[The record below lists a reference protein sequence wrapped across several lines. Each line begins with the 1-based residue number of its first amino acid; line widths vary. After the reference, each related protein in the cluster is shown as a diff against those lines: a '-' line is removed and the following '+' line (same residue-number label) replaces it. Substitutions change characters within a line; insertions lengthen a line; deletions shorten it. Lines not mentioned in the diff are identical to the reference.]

1 MNQPGMKAASCA
13 VCGAKTDYHA
23 NWFLVAENRWLDHL
37 KVLSW
42 HPTLADQA
50 DIQSVCGE
58 EHLKVLILHWL
69 TQADLD
75 LQNGKQNLPPNA
87 ELPQAC
93 ELSYAGRLLGEL
105 AVDRNPLSRNWTGS
119 AQALECILSALT
131 GREARARA
139 ANYSLTSFHAEAAEE
154 LAYSQAAGRV

>member
-1 MNQPGMKAASCA
+1 MNQSSMKAAACA
-13 VCGAKTDYHA
+13 VCGAQTHYHA

-42 HPTLADQA
+42 HPVLADRA
-50 DIQSVCGE
+50 DMQSVCGE
-58 EHLKVLILHWL
+58 DHLKVLIRHWL

-75 LQNGKQNLPPNA
+75 LRNGKQNLPQNA
-87 ELPQAC
+87 ELAQAC
-93 ELSYAGRLLGEL
+93 ELSYAGRVLGEL
-105 AVDRNPLSRNWTGS
+105 AVHRNPLSRNWTGS

-131 GREARARA
+131 GREPKARA
-139 ANYSLTSFHAEAAEE
+139 ADYSLASFHAEAAEE